1 MFDKSMTFDAYLKK
15 EVKNLIMVNKYEQFE
30 IIS

>member
-1 MFDKSMTFDAYLKK
+1 MTFDAYLKK

-30 IIS
+30 IFEGIR